1 MIDIV
6 YNREHHR
13 VTMRGHAGSA
23 ETGHDI
29 VCASASILAYTL
41 AANVASADAERQVR
55 NTVLRL
61 DEGDAEISC
70 APVRKWA
77 AVITVLFDAI
87 CSGFDLLA
95 QRYPENV
102 RYEVRG

>member
-1 MIDIV
+1 M
-6 YNREHHR
+6 
-13 VTMRGHAGSA
+13 
-23 ETGHDI
+23 
-29 VCASASILAYTL
+29 
-41 AANVASADAERQVR
+41 ASADAERQVR

-61 DEGDAEISC
+61 GEGDAEISC